1 MLSNTICIQNKQEGV
16 SKFTPS
22 FKISQSPNFHKLGAL
37 LFHNFFVPLWK
48 EISNMSKVQFI
59 PNLSKEILLF
69 PSRIDEDIAD
79 DAPVRIIDHVL
90 DKIDISNILKLY
102 HVKGVMHSIPV

>member
-1 MLSNTICIQNKQEGV
+1 M
-16 SKFTPS
+16 
-22 FKISQSPNFHKLGAL
+22 A
-37 LFHNFFVPLWK
+37 
-48 EISNMSKVQFI
+48 KVQFI

-102 HVKGVMHSIPV
+102 YCCPVKLFKQNKLGLTLLTRYQPFWLSLFCEKIYNHEQR

>member
-1 MLSNTICIQNKQEGV
+1 M
-16 SKFTPS
+16 
-22 FKISQSPNFHKLGAL
+22 A
-37 LFHNFFVPLWK
+37 
-48 EISNMSKVQFI
+48 KVQFI

-102 HVKGVMHSIPV
+102 HYCPRDSFNISKSNNLIVTHQN